1 MIIKILS
8 SAKNFAGIHYSE
20 RKNDLG
26 KSELLKA
33 ENFGGLAQQTDLVK
47 SDYINYMKSIC
58 ALNLRVK
65 NKQFHAVISVKGNDY
80 PIDQLSDIGVNYL
93 EAMGYG
99 KNPYLIYHH
108 SDTDNRH
115 IHLVSTRVDK
125 KGIKVNDAFEKIRS
139 QKVLQEI
146 LMHDPKYEAD
156 GRIADALSYNFSAKA
171 QFKLLLELNGY
182 HLREKNNGLELIKYG
197 TVQGLAQQVLIDK
210 RIEDFELPV
219 QRAKQLRAI
228 MHKYSVG
235 LSEDKL
241 AALMK
246 EKFGVGLVFHRKAG
260 MERPY
265 GYTVI
270 DHTSKTVFKGSQLM
284 KLGEL
289 ISAGQDKKMLEL
301 VSELATKPG
310 MTFHEVQ
317 GELAKLGWILND
329 KGGIFS
335 GLGKGQLNP
344 ELLASLRYAERL
356 QLAAT
361 FKINDP
367 SCRNLLGKLLYV
379 NPAELHQLLISDRNL
394 DAHKAVIAYLNQ
406 SQRWEE
412 GLQYFNYRLL
422 KNEGKIFL
430 LSPSGP
436 SLIRPDKLLGNSLD
450 IPVHLVQDIQDF
462 REANQESLLR
472 NTSKENLLGLLFD
485 ILAESQRNAPEN
497 KKNKRKSLKI

>member
-1 MIIKILS
+1 
-8 SAKNFAGIHYSE
+8 
-20 RKNDLG
+20 
-26 KSELLKA
+26 
-33 ENFGGLAQQTDLVK
+33 
-47 SDYINYMKSIC
+47 
-58 ALNLRVK
+58 VK

-80 PIDQLSDIGVNYL
+80 PIDQLADIGVNYL

-125 KGIKVNDAFEKIRS
+125 NGVRVNDSFEKIRS

-156 GRIADALSYNFSAKA
+156 ARIADALSYNFSTKA
-171 QFKLLLELNGY
+171 QFKLLLELNRF
-182 HLREKNNGLELIKYG
+182 HLREKNNGVELIKYG
-197 TVQGLAQQVLIDK
+197 TVQGLAQQVSIDK
-210 RIEDFELPV
+210 RIGEFELPV
-219 QRAKQLRAI
+219 LRAKQLRAI

-284 KLGEL
+284 KLSEL
-289 ISAGQDKKMLEL
+289 LSADQDKKMMEL
-301 VSELATKPG
+301 VRDLAAKPG
-310 MTFHEVQ
+310 MTFHDVQ
-317 GELAKLGWILND
+317 GELAKLGWILNN
-329 KGGIFS
+329 KGSITS
-335 GLGKGQLNP
+335 RLGKGQLSP
-344 ELLASLRYAERL
+344 KLLSSLRYAERL
-356 QLAAT
+356 QLAST

-367 SCRNLLGKLLYV
+367 SCRDMLGKLLYV
-379 NPAELHQLLISDRNL
+379 NPADLHQLLISDRDL
-394 DAHKAVIAYLNQ
+394 AAHKAVIAYLNQ
-406 SQRWEE
+406 TQRWEE
-412 GLQYFNYRLL
+412 GLQHFNYRLL

-430 LSPSGP
+430 LSHSGP
-436 SLIRPDKLLGNSLD
+436 SLIQPDKLLGKALD
-450 IPVHLVQDIQDF
+450 IPVHLVQEIQDF
-462 REANQESLLR
+462 QEANQECLIWQ
-472 NTSKENLLGLLFD
+472 TSKENLMGLLFD
-485 ILAESQRNAPEN
+485 ILAESQRNAPDN